1 MVKFLFPLT
10 VFLTILASFNS
21 VYAANIAYKISL
33 TGPITPVSRRYIS
46 QSLNN
51 AENINA
57 EFLLIRVDT
66 PGGLV
71 SSTEKIVK
79 NLLNSNIPTICYVAP
94 SGARAASAGTYIVA
108 SCNIAAMAPST
119 TIGAAHPV
127 SLGFGGSSK
136 IMKEKVT
143 NYLSAMMRA
152 IAEKRGRN
160 ANLLIKT
167 VRKSKAITAKEALS
181 SGIIDL
187 IADNQSHLLRQL
199 NDRLIKINGKTVKL
213 NTNDITIITR
223 EMNWKDRLL
232 HFISFPT
239 ISYMLFL
246 AAALG
251 LFIELT
257 NPGAIL
263 PGVVGTICLIL
274 FLFSSSLLP
283 INVSGIVLILLAF
296 ALFAADLFSASH
308 GILSIGA
315 VASLFIGSIMLIGSP
330 SAPGIAIPIGLIAGI
345 SIGIGL
351 FIIFAVGKMVAIHRK
366 PPTTGFEGMIG
377 EIGKA
382 LTDISANGVVEV
394 NGERWNALTEENL
407 IKKDTDIVVIKIIR
421 RNTIKL
427 IVEAASENDTNL
439 IRRDR

>member
-1 MVKFLFPLT
+1 MAAVMRYLISLSAFIA
-10 VFLTILASFNS
+10 ILLNFSS
-21 VYAANIAYKISL
+21 LYAADIAYKISL

-51 AENINA
+51 AKNRNA

-79 NLLNSNIPTICYVAP
+79 ALLNSSIPTICYVAP

-127 SLGFGGSSK
+127 SLGFGFGGSSK
-136 IMKEKVT
+136 TMKEKVT

-152 IAEKRGRN
+152 IAQKRDRN
-160 ANLLIKT
+160 AKILIKA
-167 VRKSKAITAKEALS
+167 VRKSKAITASEALS

-187 IADNQSHLLRQL
+187 VADNQADLLRKL
-199 NDRLIKINGKTVKL
+199 NGNVIKLNGKSVKL
-213 NTNDITIITR
+213 NTKHITIINR
-223 EMNWKDRLL
+223 EMGWKDKLL

-251 LFIELT
+251 IFIELT
-257 NPGAIL
+257 NPGATL
-263 PGVVGTICLIL
+263 PGVTGVICLIL

-283 INVSGIVLILLAF
+283 INASGVILILLAF
-296 ALFAADLFSASH
+296 ALFAADLFTASH

-315 VASLFIGSIMLIGSP
+315 AASLFIGSIMLIGSP
-330 SAPGIAIPIGLIAGI
+330 TAPGISIPIGFIAGI
-345 SIGIGL
+345 SAGIVL
-351 FIIFAVGKMVAIHRK
+351 FVMFAIGKMVAIHRK
-366 PPTTGFEGMIG
+366 KPITGFEGMIG
-377 EIGKA
+377 KMGKA
-382 LTDISANGVVEV
+382 LTDISPNGIVAV
-394 NGERWNALTEENL
+394 NGERWNALAKDEF
-407 IKKDTDIVVIKIIR
+407 IKKDADIIVIKIIR
-421 RNTIKL
+421 EDTTKL
-427 IVEAASENDTNL
+427 IVENSIGRNK
-439 IRRDR
+439 